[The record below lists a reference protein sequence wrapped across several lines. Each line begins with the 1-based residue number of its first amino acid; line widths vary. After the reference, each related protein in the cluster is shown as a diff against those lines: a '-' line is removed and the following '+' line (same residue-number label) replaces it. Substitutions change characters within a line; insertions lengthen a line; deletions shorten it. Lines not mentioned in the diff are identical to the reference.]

1 MVPLYEFALC
11 FIATKSC
18 SAVGDPHYRTFDG
31 AAIHFQGQCTYL
43 LAGTCR
49 CSKLNR
55 FQVYVQTSDCPPWSP
70 NTCVH
75 AVIIELYG
83 YTVTFERTG
92 IVTVSEHAS
101 QSRCCH
107 AEFETAVVCK
117 IVLFIENNP
126 STQTPVHVY
135 FCE

>member
-49 CSKLNR
+49 CSKLDR
-55 FQVYVQTSDCPPWSP
+55 FQVYVQSSECEPWAP
-70 NTCVH
+70 NTCVDT
-75 AVIIELYG
+75 VIIELYG

-92 IVTVSEHAS
+92 IVTVSEQVNQGAIMRKLR
-101 QSRCCH
+101 Q
-107 AEFETAVVCK
+107 
-117 IVLFIENNP
+117 L
-126 STQTPVHVY
+126 
-135 FCE
+135 